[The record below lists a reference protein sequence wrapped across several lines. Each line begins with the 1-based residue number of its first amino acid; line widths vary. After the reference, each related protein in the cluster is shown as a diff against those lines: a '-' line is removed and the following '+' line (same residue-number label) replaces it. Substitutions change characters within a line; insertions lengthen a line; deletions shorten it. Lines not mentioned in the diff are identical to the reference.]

1 MTPPSRFLEVGQAT
15 LTVAKRGLM
24 RSQASARNPDM
35 PPRTECTVLPAIQLY
50 RPDPV
55 VHAFFTPPLISS
67 CVPPHEQTVD
77 CHRRAGAVRLVQYR
91 DTARKRGRV
100 ASDTQ

>member
-1 MTPPSRFLEVGQAT
+1 MTPPSRFLEEGQAT

-55 VHAFFTPPLISS
+55 VHTNSLHHLFLAACPVS
-67 CVPPHEQTVD
+67 
-77 CHRRAGAVRLVQYR
+77 
-91 DTARKRGRV
+91 KRP
-100 ASDTQ
+100 